1 MPQEFRET
9 GRIGEDLLIS
19 GFESLRGMAEAAE
32 AISAEASACTRELLE
47 AGTAGFERLAGVKS
61 FGQAV
66 VVQTDAARETY
77 QAMVAGASRMSQLYA
92 DLGRRACRPF
102 EDVIAKAP

>member
-1 MPQEFRET
+1 MAQGFRET
-9 GRIGEDLLIS
+9 GGIGEDLLVS
-19 GFESLRGMAEAAE
+19 GFESLRGMAAAAE
-32 AISAEASACTRELLE
+32 AISAEASASTRKLLA

-66 VVQTDAARETY
+66 EVQADAARETY

-102 EDVIAKAP
+102 EDAVARAG